1 MTESDLNQN
10 EVDLLASL
18 EALLFVSPEPVALT
32 LLATFLGKS
41 IVDIENGLHAL
52 EEVYQHKRG
61 VCLQWH
67 GGRVQMTTSPLL
79 GGLVEKFLGL
89 DLTSR
94 LSRPALETL
103 AIVAYQQPITRPQI
117 DAIRGVNSDGVLKN
131 LLNKGLVQEEGRSEG
146 PGRPIMYGTT
156 ADFLQYFG
164 LSSLEHLPLLD
175 VIADSTVTT
184 SKGQEILK
192 G

>member
-1 MTESDLNQN
+1 MTESDLNHYD
-10 EVDLLASL
+10 VDLQASL
-18 EALLFVSPEPVALT
+18 EGLLFVSPGPVS
-32 LLATFLGKS
+32 LAQLASFLGKS
-41 IVDIENGLHAL
+41 TIDIENCLHAL
-52 EEVYQHKRG
+52 EKAYEQRRG
-61 VCLQWH
+61 LYLQWH
-67 GGRVQMTTSPLL
+67 DGRVQLTTAPIL
-79 GGLVEKFLGL
+79 GELVEKYLGL
-89 DLTSR
+89 DVTSR

-117 DAIRGVNSDGVLKN
+117 DAIRGVNSDGVLKT
-131 LLNKGLVQEEGRSEG
+131 LLGKGLIQEEGRSDG

-164 LSSLEHLPLLD
+164 LSSIDRLPLLD
-175 VIADSTVTT
+175 IIDGSTNTT

>member
-1 MTESDLNQN
+1 MTESDLIHF

-18 EALLFVSPEPVALT
+18 EGLLFVSPGPVALSQM
-32 LLATFLGKS
+32 ATFLGKNTEE
-41 IVDIENGLHAL
+41 IEIGLHAL
-52 EEVYQHKRG
+52 EDIYRQGRG
-61 VCLQWH
+61 LCLQWQN
-67 GGRVQMTTSPLL
+67 GRVQLTTAPLL
-79 GGLVEKFLGL
+79 GGLIEKYLGL
-89 DLTSR
+89 EITSR

-117 DAIRGVNSDGVLKN
+117 DAIRGVNSDGVLKT
-131 LLNKGLVQEEGRSEG
+131 LLSKGLIHEEGRSEG

-164 LSSLEHLPLLD
+164 LSSIDRLPLLNIID
-175 VIADSTVTT
+175 EATDIA